1 MHRSHL
7 NLHFIGG
14 EKEVMSMESHY
25 YVIAGYDLTGNE
37 TDKFKDW
44 KWSDDG
50 EDYICNQC
58 KGEIQFFD
66 DPISNSYLYFGYV
79 LASGDEYSFD
89 TEMFDV
95 SDIEKCSGKV
105 QSELVKLQELGV
117 ITKDPYFKPVFKV
130 IVFEEC
136 R

>member
-1 MHRSHL
+1 
-7 NLHFIGG
+7 
-14 EKEVMSMESHY
+14 MSMESNY

-44 KWSDDG
+44 KWSKEG
-50 EDYICNQC
+50 EGYINNQC

-66 DPISNSYLYFGYV
+66 DPMSGSYLYFGYV
-79 LASGDEYSFD
+79 LADGDEYGFD
-89 TEMFDV
+89 TTSFKV

-105 QSELVKLQELGV
+105 KSELVKLQEMGI
-117 ITKDPYFKPVFKV
+117 ITKDPHFKPVFKV

>member
-1 MHRSHL
+1 
-7 NLHFIGG
+7 
-14 EKEVMSMESHY
+14 MSMERNY
-25 YVIAGYDLTGNE
+25 YVIAGYDLTNYE
-37 TDKFKDW
+37 TDKFNDW
-44 KWSDDG
+44 KWTEEG
-50 EDYICNQC
+50 ENYTCNQG

-66 DPISNSYLYFGYV
+66 DPMSGSYLYFGYV

-89 TEMFDV
+89 TTSFEI

-105 QSELVKLQELGV
+105 QAELTKLQEIGV
-117 ITKDPYFKPVFKV
+117 ITKDPNFKPVFKI

>member
-1 MHRSHL
+1 
-7 NLHFIGG
+7 
-14 EKEVMSMESHY
+14 MSMESHY

-44 KWSDDG
+44 KWSDEG

-66 DPISNSYLYFGYV
+66 DPMSGSHLYFGYI
-79 LASGDEYSFD
+79 LASGNEYSFD
-89 TEMFDV
+89 TEIFNV
-95 SDIEKCSGKV
+95 SDIEKCHDKV
-105 QSELVKLQELGV
+105 KAELVKLQELGV
-117 ITKDPYFKPVFKV
+117 ITKAPHFKPVFKI

>member
-1 MHRSHL
+1 
-7 NLHFIGG
+7 
-14 EKEVMSMESHY
+14 MSMESHY

-66 DPISNSYLYFGYV
+66 DPMSGSHLYFGYV
-79 LASGDEYSFD
+79 LASGNEYSFD

-105 QSELVKLQELGV
+105 KAELVKLQELGV
-117 ITKDPYFKPVFKV
+117 ITKNPHFKPVFKI

-136 R
+136 RQRGDDSYNT

>member
-1 MHRSHL
+1 
-7 NLHFIGG
+7 
-14 EKEVMSMESHY
+14 MSMESNY
-25 YVIAGYDLTGNE
+25 YVIAGYDLTGYE

-44 KWSDDG
+44 KWTDEG
-50 EDYICNQC
+50 EDYINNQY

-66 DPISNSYLYFGYV
+66 DPMSGSYLYFGYV
-79 LASGDEYSFD
+79 LADGDEYSFN

-95 SDIEKCSGKV
+95 SDIVKCSGKV
-105 QSELVKLQELGV
+105 KAELVKLQERGV
-117 ITKDPYFKPVFKV
+117 IIKDPHFNPVFKV

>member
-1 MHRSHL
+1 
-7 NLHFIGG
+7 
-14 EKEVMSMESHY
+14 MSMESHY

-44 KWSDDG
+44 KWSDEG

-66 DPISNSYLYFGYV
+66 DPMSGSYLYFGYV
-79 LASGDEYSFD
+79 LVAGNEYSFD
-89 TEMFDV
+89 TEMFEV
-95 SDIEKCSGKV
+95 SDIEKCHGKV
-105 QSELVKLQELGV
+105 KAELVKLQELGV
-117 ITKDPYFKPVFKV
+117 ITKDPHFKPVFKI

>member
-1 MHRSHL
+1 
-7 NLHFIGG
+7 
-14 EKEVMSMESHY
+14 MSMERSY
-25 YVIAGYDLTGNE
+25 YVIAGYDLTGYE

-44 KWSDDG
+44 KWSEEG
-50 EDYICNQC
+50 EDYINNQS

-66 DPISNSYLYFGYV
+66 DPMSGSCLYFGYV
-79 LASGDEYSFD
+79 LADGDEYSFN

-105 QSELVKLQELGV
+105 KSELVKLQEMGI
-117 ITKDPYFKPVFKV
+117 ITKDPHFKPVFKV

>member
-1 MHRSHL
+1 
-7 NLHFIGG
+7 
-14 EKEVMSMESHY
+14 MSMESHY

-37 TDKFKDW
+37 TDKFDKW
-44 KWSDDG
+44 KWTDEG
-50 EDYICNQC
+50 EEYTCNQD
-58 KGEIQFFD
+58 KGEVQFFD
-66 DPISNSYLYFGYV
+66 DPMNGSYLYFGYI

-105 QSELVKLQELGV
+105 KAELIKLQEIG
-117 ITKDPYFKPVFKV
+117 IISKDPHLDPVFKV

>member
-1 MHRSHL
+1 
-7 NLHFIGG
+7 
-14 EKEVMSMESHY
+14 MSMESHY
-25 YVIAGYDLTGNE
+25 YVIAGYDLTGNG

-44 KWSDDG
+44 KWSDEG

-66 DPISNSYLYFGYV
+66 DPMSGSHLYFGYI
-79 LASGDEYSFD
+79 LASGNEYSFD
-89 TEMFDV
+89 TEIFNV
-95 SDIEKCSGKV
+95 SDIEKCHDKV
-105 QSELVKLQELGV
+105 KAELVKLQELGV
-117 ITKDPYFKPVFKV
+117 ITKAPHFKPVFKI